1 MTDFKKKYLKYKY
14 KYQKLIGGLVNI
26 NSLIDEYDKNF
37 DTERFHFERLN
48 EFYSRLIDRKY
59 DTYYIF
65 GDINYIMYDNEEHKL
80 IFINNNGDLIE
91 DEENYQEFLNILE
104 DYREVNRL
112 PEINTLLNDINF
124 ELKKISKIS
133 NCASLNIVD
142 LNIKLEELN
151 TKLKKHYPK
160 LSLQLNKRVL
170 LSGNKATYGYN
181 INHILLCLY
190 YNGDCISS
198 ITFLLKPERNI
209 LEIMSFTH
217 DSMLGKKYNKL
228 LRSVALILS
237 QLILCD
243 KGDIQYM
250 FSSAENP
257 ISVWLLCSN
266 FDCIVSDEKMNFEE
280 EPTFSEHN
288 PYTQEELKDNF
299 KNDKFLEVDI
309 KVPIN
314 EINIEKANNL
324 FERLISEG
332 ENSISEP

>member
-26 NSLIDEYDKNF
+26 NSIIDEYDKNF

-48 EFYSRLIDRKY
+48 EFYSQLIDKKY

-65 GDINYIMYDNEEHKL
+65 ENGDINYIMYDNEEHKL
-80 IFINNNGDLIE
+80 IFINNNGDL
-91 DEENYQEFLNILE
+91 EENYQKFLDILE
-104 DYREVNRL
+104 DYRTENRL
-112 PEINTLLNDINF
+112 PHINSLLKDINF
-124 ELKKISKIS
+124 QLKIFSQIS
-133 NCASLNIVD
+133 NCASLNIDD

-151 TKLKKHYPK
+151 SKLQEHYPQ
-160 LSLQLNKRVL
+160 LNLQLNKGAL
-170 LSGNKATYGYN
+170 LSGNKATYMNN

-198 ITFLLKPERNI
+198 ITFLVKPERNI

-217 DSMLGKKYNKL
+217 EDMLGRKYNKL
-228 LRSVALILS
+228 LRTVALILS

-250 FSSAENP
+250 FSAAENP

-266 FDCIVSDEKMNFEE
+266 FDCIISDEKKDFEE
-280 EPTFSEHN
+280 EHTFSEHN
-288 PYTQEELKDNF
+288 PYTQDELKDNF
-299 KNDKFLEVDI
+299 KSDKFYEVDI

-314 EINIEKANNL
+314 DINIEKANNL